1 MYGKN
6 IREFRKNSNMSQKDL
21 AEKLGTTQKNVSKYE
36 LEILDLS
43 TETIIKLCEIFQI
56 SADTL
61 LGIE

>member
-1 MYGKN
+1 
-6 IREFRKNSNMSQKDL
+6 MSQKDL